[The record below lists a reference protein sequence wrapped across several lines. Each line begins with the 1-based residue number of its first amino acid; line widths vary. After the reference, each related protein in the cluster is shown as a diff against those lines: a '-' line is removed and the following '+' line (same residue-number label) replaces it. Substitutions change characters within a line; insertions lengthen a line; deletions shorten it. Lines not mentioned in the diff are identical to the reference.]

1 MPSPMSDNKKRKRE
15 DDAVA
20 DAAADAGADA
30 TDTKKQ
36 KSAAAVADAAAGAG
50 ADATDT
56 EKQNIAAA
64 IAAAAAA
71 WNNDERDGDVEAY
84 ARAFTDCQF
93 LLGNMLEKFKNV
105 RWDRRYIR
113 EQMRRRNFRDYEN
126 DVLLEKSLKTLRDFF
141 HDCIHDVEN
150 AQHALDVMTTAAPP
164 PIVFEKSDRCSAGF
178 RRENEELVEK
188 EIRRLLAAKARIA
201 KWEAANIGEK

>member
-1 MPSPMSDNKKRKRE
+1 MDSDSSVEASPMSDNKKRKRE

-20 DAAADAGADA
+20 DAAAD
-30 TDTKKQ
+30 
-36 KSAAAVADAAAGAG
+36 AG

-164 PIVFEKSDRCSAGF
+164 PIVFEKSDRCSARF